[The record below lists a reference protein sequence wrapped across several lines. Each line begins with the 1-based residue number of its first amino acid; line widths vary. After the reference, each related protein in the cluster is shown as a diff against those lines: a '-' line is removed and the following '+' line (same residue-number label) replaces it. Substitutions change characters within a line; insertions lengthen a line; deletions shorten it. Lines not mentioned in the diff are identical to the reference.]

1 MFICFV
7 NIYVLLVDLKQILR
21 EEASADS
28 SLFHNKTKS
37 SVSKPKIIKKNDN
50 INNKHT
56 SLEKQYIERKELLLE
71 PKENHN

>member
-28 SLFHNKTKS
+28 GLFHNKTKS
-37 SVSKPKIIKKNDN
+37 SVSKPKIIKKMTISTTN
-50 INNKHT
+50 I
-56 SLEKQYIERKELLLE
+56 QV
-71 PKENHN
+71 